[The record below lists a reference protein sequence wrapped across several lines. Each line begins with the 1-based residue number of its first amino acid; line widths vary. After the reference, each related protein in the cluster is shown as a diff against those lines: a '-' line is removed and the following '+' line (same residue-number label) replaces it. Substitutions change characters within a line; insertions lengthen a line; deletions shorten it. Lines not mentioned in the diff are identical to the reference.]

1 VSPGA
6 VQQVIATAAPHDAV
20 TGQALVLD
28 DLLREWGRPGEVYAE
43 NVHPDLAGRVRPLA
57 RRPADAAAVILRY
70 SIWSR
75 AVEDVLA
82 RPPRRLAVVYHNVTP
97 PEMLERVNPRVAQ
110 LCRRARG
117 GLAGL
122 APRTDVAI
130 ADSEFNAA
138 DMRAA
143 GFGDVAV
150 VPLVL
155 SLPRPAGADAGG
167 REPLVATVGRVV
179 PNKRLELVVRA
190 FAMMR
195 ATGAPG
201 AELAVVGSWDGFERY
216 RDALG
221 RFVARLGVGGVRFH
235 GRISD
240 AARDDLL
247 DRAGV
252 YVCASAHEGF
262 CAPLVEAMARGLPVV
277 AVRGSAVTETVGDGG
292 LLLPAP
298 DPADLAEA
306 MRLVLDDPGAAAG
319 LAARARARAAAFA
332 PDRVAA
338 RLREA
343 LAPLLGAPA

>member
-1 VSPGA
+1 VSPVA

-20 TGQALVLD
+20 TGQALALD
-28 DLLREWGRPGEVYAE
+28 DLLRAWGHRGEVYAE
-43 NVHPDLAGRVRPLA
+43 HVHPDLAGRVRPLA
-57 RRPADAAAVILRY
+57 RRPADAAVAILRY

-82 RPPRRLAVVYHNVTP
+82 RPPRRLGLVYHNVTP
-97 PEMLERVNPRVAQ
+97 PEMLERVNPQVAQ

-117 GLAGL
+117 GLAEL
-122 APRTDVAI
+122 APRADVAI
-130 ADSEFNAA
+130 ADSRFNAA

-143 GFGDVAV
+143 GFGEVAV

-155 SLPRPAGADAGG
+155 ALPGRAAPGAGG
-167 REPLVATVGRVV
+167 GEPLVVTVGRVV
-179 PNKRLELVVRA
+179 PNKRLELIVRA
-190 FAMMR
+190 FALMR

-221 RFVARLGVGGVRFH
+221 RFVARLGAGGVRFH
-235 GRISD
+235 GRIGD

-277 AVRGSAVTETVGDGG
+277 AVRSSAVTETVGDGG
-292 LLLPAP
+292 LLLPGP
-298 DPADLAEA
+298 NPTDLAEA

-319 LAARARARAAAFA
+319 LAERARARAAAFA

-343 LAPLLGAPA
+343 LAPLLEAPG